1 MPLTEIRRILNR
13 TSIVLASMSLA
24 SACSDATT
32 TTLPPAQMRSHLESN
47 LRYVLNN
54 TDGAAKAS
62 NAAEFPLGQLGSVVS
77 NTPAA
82 FKSAANF
89 VATAPTDTT
98 TDWRDDIIKKLN
110 ETIFTD
116 ANFQGNGIYGLPA
129 SLGCPQALDGT
140 LDPKCVE
147 RWQTV
152 NLRIRVTGDADMRL
166 TFLVG
171 PSSKEPLSIDIGHQ
185 SVSVEVDLGDVSDSL
200 GELAPLL
207 GQQPLNV
214 AMSGKVAAKLTV
226 LGENHVAASLD
237 IVESVSFAGAKQG
250 VDLQSD
256 EAIRFTSAATQL
268 AHVDLDGSREQG
280 SAALDLK
287 RTTLHIPS
295 SGTKPGMDVAVG
307 GASAAATF
315 GKGIAFA
322 ITHIGLGDSSTTVD
336 VGGQRGLTLDLNPD
350 SGRHFDVSV
359 TVDALSGIARFVVS
373 PEFDLRLAINH
384 AVLGDAQPVYD
395 VTRIH
400 LFDGTPTLEIQPTA
414 SGDDQLKLVSG
425 VLTVDTSPSAYG
437 VYVSAGQ
444 CLLSTS
450 EIVDSQAIRR
460 LSAGTCAQ

>member
-1 MPLTEIRRILNR
+1 
-13 TSIVLASMSLA
+13 
-24 SACSDATT
+24 
-32 TTLPPAQMRSHLESN
+32 MRSHLESN
-47 LRYVLNN
+47 LRYVLDN
-54 TDGAAKAS
+54 TDNAAKAS
-62 NAAEFPLGQLGSVVS
+62 NAAEFPLGQLGAVVT
-77 NTPAA
+77 NNPAA

-89 VATAPTDTT
+89 LAAATADPQA
-98 TDWRDDIIKKLN
+98 DWRDDIIKKLN

-116 ANFQGNGIYGLPA
+116 ANYQGNGVYGLPA
-129 SLGCPQALDGT
+129 SLGCSEALDGT
-140 LDPKCVE
+140 LDPACVQ

-171 PSSKEPLSIDIGHQ
+171 PSSQEPLSINIGHQ
-185 SVSVEVDLGDVSDSL
+185 SIGVEVDLGDVSDSL

-207 GQQPLNV
+207 GQEPLNV

-237 IVESVSFAGAKQG
+237 ILESVAFAGAKQG

-256 EAIRFTSAATQL
+256 EAVRFTSAATQL
-268 AHVDLDGSREQG
+268 FHVDLDGSREQG
-280 SAALDLK
+280 SAGLDLK
-287 RTTLHIPS
+287 RTTVHAPGN
-295 SGTKPGMDVAVG
+295 GTKPGMDVALG

-359 TVDALSGIARFVVS
+359 TVDALSDIARFAVS

-425 VLTVDTSPSAYG
+425 VLTVETNPSDYG
-437 VYVSAGQ
+437 VNVNAGQ
-444 CLLSTS
+444 CLLSTPD
-450 EIVDSQAIRR
+450 IVDSQVIHR
-460 LSAGTCAQ
+460 LSAGTCE